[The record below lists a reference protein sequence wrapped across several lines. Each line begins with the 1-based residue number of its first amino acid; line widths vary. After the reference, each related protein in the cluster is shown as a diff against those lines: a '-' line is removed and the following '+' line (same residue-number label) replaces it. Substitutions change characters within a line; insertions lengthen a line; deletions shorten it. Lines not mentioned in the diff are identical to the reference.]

1 MTAALPLDESLQ
13 HSLTTRQTS
22 NFWFEHGLVTTTDVA
37 LLYLNE
43 LHVCNSLVSTLS
55 DLFALC
61 WPRSVRFRP
70 TPRFIRHCTSPG
82 GPHHRTQTSALVV
95 R

>member
-43 LHVCNSLVSTLS
+43 LHVCNSLVSQVHYLTYLLCVGRALS
-55 DLFALC
+55 DSGRHQDSLGTVPVPGDRTIALR
-61 WPRSVRFRP
+61 PRR
-70 TPRFIRHCTSPG
+70 
-82 GPHHRTQTSALVV
+82 
-95 R
+95 